1 MSDRRDDT
9 RDPAADAARPSEPE
23 PGAFDT
29 DDQSPEMR
37 SAGGIAA
44 LDGDTSAPAP
54 PPPRHGRTLTLAVL
68 LSLTALAIAGF
79 SWWQS
84 QVLEQ
89 RLGRAQS
96 TALAEL
102 AAADARRID
111 QLDAAVAELR
121 ERDESQQVAL
131 SRLRESSEQAL
142 AGLRAEMAQWPL
154 RLGDIEDSIAGLR
167 GVSDDT
173 RGRWLQAEAE
183 YFLNIAN
190 AELQLVAD
198 IARAMQALELAD
210 ARLRQIDEPGLNDVR
225 AAIAVELGA
234 LREVPSVDRAGI
246 SLRLAALA
254 QRVDSLPLP
263 QPAPG
268 RFDAGGP
275 ARPEA
280 AAPGFERAW
289 ATLRQAL
296 SNMVSVRRDA
306 SPVVPQL
313 APQEA
318 FVLRRNLELQIENAR
333 LAMLQREPALFRDH
347 LQSAIGWLEAWF
359 DVTDPGVAGFHETLA
374 ELAALDIAPPLPRID
389 ESLRRL
395 RDHARN
401 RPQAP

>member
-1 MSDRRDDT
+1 MA
-9 RDPAADAARPSEPE
+9 PP
-23 PGAFDT
+23 
-29 DDQSPEMR
+29 
-37 SAGGIAA
+37 
-44 LDGDTSAPAP
+44 PAP
-54 PPPRHGRTLTLAVL
+54 PPPRHARTLTLAAL
-68 LSLTALAIAGF
+68 LSLTALAVAGF

-96 TALAEL
+96 TALAAL

-121 ERDESQQVAL
+121 ERDESRQVAL

-167 GVSDDT
+167 GVSDDA
-173 RGRWLQAEAE
+173 RRRWLQAEAE

-198 IARAMQALELAD
+198 VARAMQALELAD

-234 LREVPSVDRAGI
+234 LREVPGVDRAGI

-275 ARPEA
+275 ARPDD

-296 SNMVSVRRDA
+296 SNMVSVRRDDT
-306 SPVVPQL
+306 PVVPQL

-347 LQSAIGWLEAWF
+347 LQSATGWLEAWF

-374 ELAALDIAPPLPRID
+374 ELAAVDIAPPLPRID